1 MRPSRLCN
9 RLLAV
14 WMLGACAIG
23 APGAGAATLL
33 QPELEALQAYSQAR
47 DEIRAGRYDQ
57 AEILLER
64 TLMLHPEHAEARID
78 LVLLMASRGQLDAA
92 LALLKSLLDDPRTEP
107 PYVQALNELQLQ
119 LQRGDIPQLNPYAIG
134 PDGLWAGRSAPG
146 LALPGGSRAGTGLRA
161 PQGQSAASQP
171 AAPWRAEVSYAASTN
186 PMARTSAGTI
196 TLTPVE
202 GPVTLPLSTT
212 PHPGRV
218 LGTSLSYNTET
229 HGAEFWAQH
238 ADIDNARNAGRAVF
252 WARLPSPE
260 GWLPG
265 AGFQNMPPVM
275 AFVQTLR
282 ALDGQRRV
290 LTGLSSTSGAQ
301 RLSLT
306 RYQDATTSDRGWLV
320 RLDHSQRKWL
330 GADWLASLERSNSTV
345 GVQGYW
351 RTSLGAELPL
361 GEGRKLMGQW
371 AHHQDSY
378 AYSELLQQGAKRH
391 LNSVYVA
398 FEQQHR
404 IEGEKILIWRVFRDE
419 RRSNLELF
427 TYKDF
432 GVQFSLV
439 HNWR

>member
-1 MRPSRLCN
+1 MFT
-9 RLLAV
+9 
-14 WMLGACAIG
+14 ACA
-23 APGAGAATLL
+23 AGAGAATLL

-64 TLMLHPEHAEARID
+64 TLMLQPEHAEARID
-78 LVLLMASRGQLDAA
+78 LVLLMAGRGQLDAA
-92 LALLKSLLDDPRTEP
+92 LALLKSLQDDPRTEP
-107 PYVQALNELQLQ
+107 PYLQALAELQQQ
-119 LQRGDIPQLNPYAIG
+119 LRRGELPQLNPYAIG
-134 PDGLWAGRSAPG
+134 PEKLWAGRSATLG
-146 LALPGGSRAGTGLRA
+146 LAPARAGTGLRT
-161 PQGQSAASQP
+161 PQGESASNQSQGER
-171 AAPWRAEVSYAASTN
+171 AAPWRAELSYAASTN

-202 GPVTLPLSTT
+202 GPVTLPLSTS

-238 ADIDNARNAGRAVF
+238 SDIDNAHNAGRAVF

-265 AGFQNMPPVM
+265 AGFQNMPPVLG
-275 AFVQTLR
+275 FVQTLR

-290 LTGLSSTSGAQ
+290 LTGLSSTSGAN

-306 RYQDATTSDRGWLV
+306 RYHDATTSDHGWQI
-320 RLDHSQRKWL
+320 RLDHSRRQWL

-361 GEGRKLMGQW
+361 GEGRKFMGQW
-371 AHHQDSY
+371 AHHQDTY

-391 LNSVYVA
+391 LNTVYVA
-398 FEQQHR
+398 FEQQR
-404 IEGEKILIWRVFRDE
+404 RLEGQKILIWRVFRDE

-432 GVQFSLV
+432 GTQFSLV
-439 HNWR
+439 QNWR

>member
-1 MRPSRLCN
+1 MRPARLCS
-9 RLLAV
+9 RLLAFCL
-14 WMLGACAIG
+14 LGACA
-23 APGAGAATLL
+23 AGAGAATVL

-64 TLMLHPEHAEARID
+64 TLMLQPEHAEARID

-107 PYVQALNELQLQ
+107 PYVQALNELQRQ
-119 LQRGDIPQLNPYAIG
+119 LRRGDIPQLNPYAIG
-134 PDGLWAGRSAPG
+134 PDKLWAGRSTAG
-146 LALPGGSRAGTGLRA
+146 LAPSRAGTGLRA
-161 PQGQSAASQP
+161 PQAQSTPSQT

-202 GPVTLPLSTT
+202 GPVTLPLSTS

-238 ADIDNARNAGRAVF
+238 SDIENAHNAGRAVF

-275 AFVQTLR
+275 GFVQTLR

-290 LTGLSSTSGAQ
+290 LTGLSSTSGAH
-301 RLSLT
+301 RLTLT
-306 RYQDATTSDRGWLV
+306 RYQDSTTSDRGWLV
-320 RLDHSQRKWL
+320 RLDRSQRKWL
-330 GADWLASLERSNSTV
+330 GADWLASLERSNSAV

-371 AHHQDSY
+371 AHHQDTY
-378 AYSELLQQGAKRH
+378 AYSELLQKGAKRH

-404 IEGEKILIWRVFRDE
+404 LEGEKILIWRVFRDE

-439 HNWR
+439 QNWR